1 MAVCLIFD
9 VPGATQVQYEQVM
22 NEASPGNRPPS
33 GLISHVGGPTD
44 NGWCVVEVWESQE
57 AADRF
62 FSDTL
67 QRPLQKAN
75 VNPGQPRVFEVFN
88 TMQP

>member
-9 VPGATQVQYEQVM
+9 VPGATQAQYEQVM
-22 NEASPGNRPPS
+22 SEASPGNRPPP

-62 FSDTL
+62 FTSTL

-75 VNPGQPRVFEVFN
+75 VNVGQPRVFEVFN

>member
-9 VPGATQVQYEQVM
+9 VPGATQAQYEQVM
-22 NEASPGNRPPS
+22 SEASPGNRAPS

-62 FSDTL
+62 YQHTL
-67 QRPLQKAN
+67 GPVAQRAN
-75 VNPGQPRVFEVFN
+75 ITPRPQRFEVVN
-88 TMQP
+88 TVHP

>member
-1 MAVCLIFD
+1 MAIGLVFD
-9 VPGATQVQYEQVM
+9 VPGATQAQYEQVM
-22 NEASPGNRPPS
+22 HEAYPGNRPPA

-62 FSDTL
+62 FTDIL
-67 QRPLQKAN
+67 ARPLQKAN
-75 VNPGQPRVFEVFN
+75 VDAGQPRAFQVFN
-88 TMQP
+88 TIEP